1 MNKQFT
7 GNTTPTDQSDWEAIN
22 AMTDADIYHDADSPR
37 TVESDWDGALL
48 KQGGVVIGQVNAR
61 GKNKRPCKEQVAVR
75 YDADILAYF
84 RATGKGWQTRMND
97 ALKEWLKE
105 HISQV

>member
-7 GNTTPTDQSDWEAIN
+7 GNTTQIDQSDWEAFN
-22 AMTDADIYHDADSPR
+22 AMTDADIYHDADSPS
-37 TVESDWDGALL
+37 TVISDWDGAIL
-48 KQGGVVIGQVNAR
+48 KKGGVVIGQVNVR
-61 GKNKRPCKEQVAVR
+61 DKKEQVAVS

-84 RATGKGWQTRMND
+84 RATGKGWQNRMND

-105 HISQV
+105 HAES

>member
-7 GNTTPTDQSDWEAIN
+7 GNTTPIDQSDWNAIN

-37 TVESDWDGALL
+37 TVVSDWDGAIL
-48 KQGGVVIGQVNAR
+48 KKGGVVIGQV
-61 GKNKRPCKEQVAVR
+61 KNKIPCKEQVVVS

-84 RATGKGWQTRMND
+84 RATGKDWQNRMND

-105 HISQV
+105 HAES

>member
-1 MNKQFT
+1 MNNIFT
-7 GNTTPTDQSDWEAIN
+7 GNTTQTDQSDWEAVN
-22 AMTDADIYHDADSPR
+22 AMTDADIHHDADSPH
-37 TVESDWDGALL
+37 TFASDWDGALL
-48 KQGGVVIGQVNAR
+48 KQGGVVIGKIKTR
-61 GKNKRPCKEQVAVR
+61 GKNKSPCKEQVAVR

-105 HISQV
+105 HAV